1 MKYCKK
7 NYKIK
12 NTKKWKTLK
21 VGEITVYID
30 KPISRDYSKFS
41 WLNYVL
47 NCAVGKY
54 QGIVKDLNIRNPEEK
69 SGWPALQL
77 QVPGRGRRCQE
88 TRHLLVWCRL

>member
-1 MKYCKK
+1 VCCGPERQYAINWAPRSGRGAMSQKRHKLSRKVSIMKYCKK

-41 WLNYVL
+41 
-47 NCAVGKY
+47 
-54 QGIVKDLNIRNPEEK
+54 
-69 SGWPALQL
+69 
-77 QVPGRGRRCQE
+77 
-88 TRHLLVWCRL
+88 